1 MRFCKT
7 FQLKLTSRLVYPL
20 DTAKTRIQA
29 LPHDEVER
37 EVAEATEVSP
47 SIKEKAKGGNPIA
60 KLIVALAN
68 KTKKMAMLAMLIRIL
83 RTEGLAGTFRGF
95 AASMINTF
103 SMRKCRRCWRQ
114 RAEV

>member
-1 MRFCKT
+1 MQVACDAAPATKSRANA
-7 FQLKLTSRLVYPL
+7 RLVYPL

-37 EVAEATEVSP
+37 EVAEATEVSA
-47 SIKEKAKGGNPIA
+47 SIKEKAKGGNPVA

-103 SMRKCRRCWRQ
+103 SMRECPARCS
-114 RAEV
+114 

>member
-1 MRFCKT
+1 M
-7 FQLKLTSRLVYPL
+7 
-20 DTAKTRIQA
+20 
-29 LPHDEVER
+29 
-37 EVAEATEVSP
+37 AEATEVSP
-47 SIKEKAKGGNPIA
+47 SIKEKAKGGNPLA

-103 SMRKCRRCWRQ
+103 SMR
-114 RAEV
+114 E